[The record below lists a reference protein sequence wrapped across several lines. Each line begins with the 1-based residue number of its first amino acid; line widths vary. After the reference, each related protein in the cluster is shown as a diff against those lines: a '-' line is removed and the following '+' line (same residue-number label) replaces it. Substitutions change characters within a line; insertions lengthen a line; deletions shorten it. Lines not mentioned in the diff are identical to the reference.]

1 MAGRA
6 IEVVRDEEDGRQE
19 GRRPLQRQLQW
30 DSKEYLERGK
40 NSSKDLVESTVEGI
54 LGFIKKIIQ
63 NYMPVKSGKKVK
75 AWPRYIFQSHV
86 VIKMENKS
94 DYF

>member
-1 MAGRA
+1 
-6 IEVVRDEEDGRQE
+6 
-19 GRRPLQRQLQW
+19 
-30 DSKEYLERGK
+30 
-40 NSSKDLVESTVEGI
+40 VESTVEGI